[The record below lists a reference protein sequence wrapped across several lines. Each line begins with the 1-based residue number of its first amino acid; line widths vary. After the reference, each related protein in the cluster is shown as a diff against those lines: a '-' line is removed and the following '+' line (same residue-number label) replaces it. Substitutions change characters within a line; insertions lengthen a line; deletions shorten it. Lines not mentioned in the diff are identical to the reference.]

1 MKLSKKKLI
10 VIVSVLILILLLLL
24 FSFQSPSDKV
34 AKILRKN
41 GYTNEK
47 GSSLYSKQISTLNL
61 SQFNQKI
68 KSGDSAVYEEN
79 YFDTKQYQFI
89 KNKMEY
95 SDNIRT
101 NFTPKYDYV
110 TGYLTYTYRVIIN
123 ENSNVIFEGNYNPDT
138 DSISC
143 ENTYNHDFYL
153 EGNEDIFCK
162 KIEQNVKDFYLEMTS
177 VIKNVNLIHQMMK
190 ENDGEKGD

>member
-10 VIVSVLILILLLLL
+10 VIVSVLILILLLILVL
-24 FSFQSPSDKV
+24 FQSPSDRV
-34 AKILRKN
+34 IKILKKN
-41 GYTNEK
+41 GYINEK
-47 GSSLYSKQISTLNL
+47 GSSLYFKQISDLNL
-61 SQFNQKI
+61 EEFNK
-68 KSGDSAVYEEN
+68 KVDNGEFSVYEEN

-95 SDNIRT
+95 FDNIRT
-101 NFTPKYDYV
+101 NFTPKYDY
-110 TGYLTYTYRVIIN
+110 TNGKLTYTYRVIIN
-123 ENSNVIFEGNYNPDT
+123 ENSNVIFEGNYNSDT

-143 ENTYNHDFYL
+143 ENTYSHDFYL

-177 VIKNVNLIHQMMK
+177 VIKNVNLIHQMM
-190 ENDGEKGD
+190 EEK

>member
-1 MKLSKKKLI
+1 MKLNKKYIIII
-10 VIVSVLILILLLLL
+10 VVVVLILLLFLL
-24 FSFQSPSDKV
+24 LVQSPTDRV
-34 AKILRKN
+34 GRILRKN
-41 GYTNEK
+41 GYVNEK
-47 GSSLYSKQISTLNL
+47 NSSLYSKQISNLNL
-61 SQFNQKI
+61 EQFNQKV
-68 KSGDSAVYEEN
+68 KLGESAVYEEN
-79 YFDTKQYQFI
+79 YFDASEYQFI
-89 KNKMEY
+89 KNKMEF
-95 SDNIRT
+95 SDDIQT

-123 ENSNVIFEGNYNPDT
+123 ENSNVIFEGNYNSDT

-143 ENTYNHDFYL
+143 ENTYSHDFYL

-177 VIKNVNLIHQMMK
+177 VIKQMMK